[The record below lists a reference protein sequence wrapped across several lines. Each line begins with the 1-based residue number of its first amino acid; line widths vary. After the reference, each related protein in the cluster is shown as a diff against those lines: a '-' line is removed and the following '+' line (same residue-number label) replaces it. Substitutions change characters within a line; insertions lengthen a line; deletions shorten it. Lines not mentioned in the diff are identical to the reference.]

1 MKAYL
6 AFCRKELLE
15 SWRTWRLIIMLAAF
29 VIFGILSP
37 ATAKLLPV
45 LLNGADMGGGAIL
58 HLPTPTAL
66 DSWTQFFKN
75 IGQMGMLVVVIVF
88 SGIVANE
95 LSRGTLINMLTKG
108 MRRSTVILAKFSVA
122 AALWTL
128 SYGVCLGV
136 AYAYTAYYWPG
147 KALPHMMLAFAAP
160 WVFGLLLIALLIL
173 GGVAFKTLYGSL
185 LVTGGAVVAMNL
197 LNLIPKFAKYNPVSL
212 ASGTLGLLSKQNV
225 PGDFLPALWICLAL
239 TAALIAAS
247 VLIFDRKEL

>member
-6 AFCRKELLE
+6 AFCKKELLE
-15 SWRTWRLIIMLAAF
+15 SWRTWRAIIMLAAF
-29 VIFGILSP
+29 VVFGILSP

-45 LLNGADMGGGAIL
+45 LLDGADMGGGVII

-75 IGQMGMLVVVIVF
+75 VGQMGMLVVVIVF
-88 SGIVANE
+88 CGIVANE

-122 AALWTL
+122 ADIWTV
-128 SYGVCLGV
+128 SYLVCLGV

-147 KALPHMMLAFAAP
+147 KALPHMALAFAAP

-173 GGVAFKTLYGSL
+173 GGVLFKNLYGSL
-185 LVTGGAVVAMNL
+185 LVTGGVVVAMNL
-197 LNLIPKFAKYNPVSL
+197 LNLIPQFSKYNPVSL
-212 ASGTLGLLSKQNV
+212 ASGTLGLLSKQN
-225 PGDFLPALWICLAL
+225 
-239 TAALIAAS
+239 
-247 VLIFDRKEL
+247 